1 MRSRL
6 PVLRQRKRY
15 MALEIESEEPVSE
28 KDLAQEIHSAQAA
41 LFGDLGTSRNRLSL
55 ICFNGRFGLLRCNY
69 LCISETRAVL
79 ATIRAIASTRAAIRI
94 KGTSGT
100 IRAATEKYI
109 PQLSLIGAE
118 KDGRRIELEE
128 VSGCIAHIRGSE
140 IDLIPDDR
148 YRKGSDTR
156 YLGLTSFDL
165 GGCDDADGTADGLR

>member
-1 MRSRL
+1 LRSRL

-15 MALEIESEEPVSE
+15 LVLEIESEEPVSE
-28 KDLAQEIHSAQAA
+28 KDLSQEILSSQVS
-41 LFGDLGTSRNRLSL
+41 LFGDLGTSRNRLRL
-55 ICFNGRFGLLRCNY
+55 ISFCGRFGILRCSY
-69 LCISETRAVL
+69 LSVSQTRAAL
-79 ATIRAIASTRAAIRI
+79 ATIRSIGGIRAAVRI

-148 YRKGSDTR
+148 YKKGSDTR

-165 GGCDDADGTADGLR
+165 GGCDDADGTADGL